1 MCLLACRQDAS
12 SNREGGG
19 RSSRTRKQQSDHR
32 THSQAGLLPRLQD
45 CPAEKLEM
53 QGQPFAH
60 GWSGRLWRGHIG
72 SAEVVYK
79 LALINSARGKVPT

>member
-1 MCLLACRQDAS
+1 MLACSQGAS
-12 SNREGGG
+12 SYPEGAG
-19 RSSRTRKQQSDHR
+19 RSSRTRKRQADHR
-32 THSQAGLLPRLQD
+32 THSQAGLLPGLQD

-53 QGQPFAH
+53 QAQPFAR

-79 LALINSARGKVPT
+79 LALVNSARGKVHS

>member
-1 MCLLACRQDAS
+1 MCLPAGTAQAATVR
-12 SNREGGG
+12 GGA
-19 RSSRTRKQQSDHR
+19 RSIRTRKQQSDHR

-45 CPAEKLEM
+45 CPAEVLEM
-53 QGQPFAH
+53 QAQPFAH

-79 LALINSARGKVPT
+79 LALINSARGKVHS